1 MRREAAGKPPQGAAV
16 ITFCARRA
24 APKPRR
30 GGLNF
35 LFPPAGVIP
44 RSGSHSRQPTTT
56 VVVCCGGVC
65 CGRVGSGRVP
75 KAALQVQLR
84 AAKGAALQ
92 QALRL
97 CRRRSRRAGIS
108 ASKSTRRTEPLQR
121 RAAKG
126 AALPKAGRSDAEG
139 GASETPKQTK
149 M

>member
-1 MRREAAGKPPQGAAV
+1 MAGWE
-16 ITFCARRA
+16 
-24 APKPRR
+24 
-30 GGLNF
+30 
-35 LFPPAGVIP
+35 
-44 RSGSHSRQPTTT
+44 SGKM
-56 VVVCCGGVC
+56 
-65 CGRVGSGRVP
+65 P

-84 AAKGAALQ
+84 AAKEAALQ

-121 RAAKG
+121 RAAKE

-139 GASETPKQTK
+139 GASETQKQTK